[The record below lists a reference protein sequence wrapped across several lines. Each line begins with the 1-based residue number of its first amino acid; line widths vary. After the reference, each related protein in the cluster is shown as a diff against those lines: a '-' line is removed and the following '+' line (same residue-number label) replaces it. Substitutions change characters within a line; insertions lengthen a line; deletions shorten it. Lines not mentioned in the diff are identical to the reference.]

1 MVPQTGIYQQFKN
14 FVFEKIVNMEKTEWR
29 KDEYLLSTDKSK
41 IEVEIVHRFL
51 VHSYWAESIPLE
63 VVKKSI
69 DNSLCFAI
77 YRHQKL
83 AGFARVISDFATF
96 AYLADVFILP
106 EERGKGLST
115 WLMETIMGYPQ
126 LQGLRRF
133 TLATRDAHGLYERFG
148 FTLFDKPERWMQ
160 KHDPDVYRRN
170 VNREPA

>member
-1 MVPQTGIYQQFKN
+1 
-14 FVFEKIVNMEKTEWR
+14 MEITEW
-29 KDEYLLSTDKSK
+29 KKGEYLLSTDKSR
-41 IEVEIVHRFL
+41 IDIEIVHRFL
-51 VHSYWAESIPLE
+51 AHSYWAESIPLD
-63 VVKKSI
+63 VVQKSI

-77 YRHQKL
+77 YHHQKL

-106 EERGKGLST
+106 EERGKGLSK
-115 WLMETIMGYPQ
+115 WLMETIMNHSQ

-170 VNREPA
+170 GERAGEH